1 MRGLCPIRLSRKFR
15 VSRVIMFFF
24 HIFHLST
31 NSQLSSIA
39 SQIAIIVKVA
49 IGATGPAFKILG
61 LSVSVL

>member
-1 MRGLCPIRLSRKFR
+1 
-15 VSRVIMFFF
+15 MFFF